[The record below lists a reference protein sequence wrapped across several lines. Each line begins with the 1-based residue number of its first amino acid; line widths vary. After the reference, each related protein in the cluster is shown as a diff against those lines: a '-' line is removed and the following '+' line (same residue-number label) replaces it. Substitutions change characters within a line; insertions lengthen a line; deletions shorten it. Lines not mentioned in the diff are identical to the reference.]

1 MKCIKILG
9 LAAITLS
16 LTACGGIKS
25 QEEITQ
31 MSPTEVAVQACNA
44 YKNIELEQLQF
55 LFPEKTYKRL
65 VSKTSKYPEKF
76 AAYVEDANCEVK
88 NTESITYK
96 RLDSTRITFEK
107 FDAIKVFKVDGQYQ
121 IAVEG

>member
-1 MKCIKILG
+1 MKCIKSLG
-9 LAAITLS
+9 LVAITLS

-25 QEEITQ
+25 QAEITQ
-31 MSPTEVAVQACNA
+31 MSPTEVAVLACNA
-44 YKNIELEQLQF
+44 YKNIELEQLQL
-55 LFPEKTYKRL
+55 LFPEKTYKKFI
-65 VSKTSKYPEKF
+65 SKTSKYPEKF
-76 AAYVEDANCEVK
+76 AAYVENANCEIK

-96 RLDSTRITFEK
+96 KIDSTRIIFEK

>member
-1 MKCIKILG
+1 MKGIKELG
-9 LAAITLS
+9 LAAVTLS

-31 MSPTEVAVQACNA
+31 MSPTEVAVLACNA

-65 VSKTSKYPEKF
+65 IRKTSKNSEEF

>member
-1 MKCIKILG
+1 MKCIKSLG
-9 LAAITLS
+9 LVAITLS

-25 QEEITQ
+25 QAEITQ
-31 MSPTEVAVQACNA
+31 MSPTEVAVLACNA

-55 LFPEKTYKRL
+55 LFPEKAYKKFI
-65 VSKTSKYPEKF
+65 SKTSKYPEKF
-76 AAYVEDANCEVK
+76 AAYVENANCKIK

-96 RLDSTRITFEK
+96 KIDSTRITFEK
-107 FDAIKVFKVDGQYQ
+107 FDVIKVFKVDGQYQ

>member
-1 MKCIKILG
+1 MKCIKSLG
-9 LAAITLS
+9 LVAITLS

-25 QEEITQ
+25 QAEITK
-31 MSPTEVAVQACNA
+31 MSPTEVAVLACNA

-55 LFPEKTYKRL
+55 LFPEKAYKKFI
-65 VSKTSKYPEKF
+65 SKTSKYPEKF
-76 AAYVEDANCEVK
+76 AAYVENVNCEIK

-96 RLDSTRITFEK
+96 KIDSTRITFEK

-121 IAVEG
+121 ITVEG